1 MKVFMASIVKMEVSR
16 DMEVKKRKRKDAKVD
31 YKPTVPIPLKTS
43 IERLAAIT
51 GIVVKDIA
59 DYLVVSALN
68 SVEVISYI
76 SKCFQYDLRFNN
88 TLYFGNSQNPTVRKK
103 NPPGTTDRVSLRVSQ
118 HTDHLIGSIAYAMRC
133 TRHRACAALLEQ
145 AMLNY
150 DIVNDFIRNYLIN
163 GLDEDRLNELQKVM
177 NYINSMDDT
186 FEYSWADLLSLIARE
201 VNAPI
206 TSTKE
211 SVDEFLINNW
221 RDNL

>member
-1 MKVFMASIVKMEVSR
+1 MEVLRDMKV
-16 DMEVKKRKRKDAKVD
+16 KRKKRKDAKVD

-43 IERLAAIT
+43 IERLSVIT
-51 GIVVKDIA
+51 GIVVKDVA
-59 DYLVVSALN
+59 NHLVVSALN

-76 SKCFQYDLRFNN
+76 SKCFQRDIRFNN
-88 TLYFGNSQNPTVRKK
+88 TLYFGNSENPTVTKRTA
-103 NPPGTTDRVSLRVSQ
+103 PGTSDRISLRVSQ
-118 HTDHLIGSIAYAMRC
+118 QTDHLIGSIAYALRC
-133 TRHRACAALLEQ
+133 TPHRACAALLEQ

-150 DIVNDFIRNYLIN
+150 DIVNDFIRDYLIN

-177 NYINSMDDT
+177 NYINSMDDS

-206 TSTKE
+206 TSPQE
-211 SVDEFLINNW
+211 MVDEFIINNW